1 MKKSAYIYLYDGSFV
16 SLLNLITELLHERTI
31 PLNIKD
37 DTFQGNLFEETIN
50 LKIKNDE
57 TIISKIIEALGLKIF
72 NTLYYLFLSTQENK
86 EMLIFYFLLYSLKAH
101 HKVFYLRNIA
111 VIDKALKACQYVSRE
126 NHKLKGFLRFQ
137 ELENHLLYAEMAP
150 ENNILPLLVK
160 HFQQRLAQENWVIVD
175 TKRKIMALYNQ
186 KKVMIIAAPKINLP
200 KLSAKEA
207 SIEVLWQT
215 FYQTIAITER
225 RNERCRQN
233 FMPKKYWPYIIEM
246 KEEYETSSTK

>member
-57 TIISKIIEALGLKIF
+57 TIISKIINALGLKIF
-72 NTLYYLFLSTQENK
+72 NVLYYLFLSTQEDK
-86 EMLIFYFLLYSLKAH
+86 EMLIFYFLLYSLKER

-150 ENNILPLLVK
+150 ENNILPLIVK
-160 HFQQRLAQENWVIVD
+160 HFTQRLAHEYWLITD
-175 TKRKIMALYNQ
+175 TKRNIMAIYDQ
-186 KKVMIIAAPKINLP
+186 KKVIIIPRN
-200 KLSAKEA
+200 
-207 SIEVLWQT
+207 EVIIKNFSPTEKNIQQLWQT
-215 FYQTIAITER
+215 FYQTIAIKER

-233 FMPKKYWPYIIEM
+233 FMPKKYWQYIIEM
-246 KEEYETSSTK
+246 REKNEKSN